1 MARGSTGA
9 VEEAGP
15 EDLNV
20 GRWRAS
26 LTPLIPPVEPY
37 PVTIYGTRHH
47 ISAICYQIAE
57 ELSEEKELVH
67 KKSLWA
73 HQFFQFETRLC
84 VPMSFL
90 CVLKK
95 YRWVQGLHS
104 CRYLLL

>member
-67 KKSLWA
+67 KKVFGLTSFSSLK
-73 HQFFQFETRLC
+73 HGYVYLC
-84 VPMSFL
+84 PFYVF
-90 CVLKK
+90 
-95 YRWVQGLHS
+95 
-104 CRYLLL
+104 